1 MTGGKCHFCMKF
13 DEKLK
18 ISEKSQKRMD
28 SVLIILG
35 LALLVASGC
44 SYFVIDAFGQQ
55 DLQLDCP
62 KNAYHGL
69 DNQGNKACR
78 DILTKQ
84 ILEPES
90 VIIIDSNSE
99 KTKSDSWIIN
109 DPKTGEI
116 ILNDGQTITVEII
129 ILALIG
135 IVGSIIAIY
144 AKKRKLQ
151 IFQRRGWSSIIAIN
165 AKKRKLQ
172 IFQRRGWSS
181 IIAINAK
188 KRKLQIFQRRGWGSI
203 QKEQV
208 RSRQYDKCNMCF
220 TSPSQWKYD
229 YFDGNKSNN
238 DLNNCQGLCSDCHSV
253 KTKRDNRLSIYQK

>member
-1 MTGGKCHFCMKF
+1 MKF
-13 DEKLK
+13 DEKLQ
-18 ISEKSQKRMD
+18 ISEKSQRRID
-28 SVLIILG
+28 RVLIILG
-35 LALLVASGC
+35 LALLVASFC

-55 DLQLDCP
+55 ILQLDCP

-69 DNQGNKACR
+69 DSQGNEACR
-78 DILTKQ
+78 DILTNQ

-99 KTKSDSWIIN
+99 KTTESDSWIIN
-109 DPKTGEI
+109 YPVTGEI
-116 ILNDGQTITVEII
+116 ILNDDQTTTIEII

-135 IVGSIIAIY
+135 IIGSIIAIT

-151 IFQRRGWSSIIAIN
+151 IFQRRGWSSITAITAKKRKLQIFQRLGWSSIIAIN

-181 IIAINAK
+181 I
-188 KRKLQIFQRRGWGSI
+188 

-208 RSRQYDKCNMCF
+208 RSRQYGKCNMCF
-220 TSPSQWKYD
+220 TQPSQWKYD
-229 YFDGNKSNN
+229 YFDGNKSNT
-238 DLNNCQGLCSDCHSV
+238 DLNNCQGLCSDCYSV
-253 KTKRDNRLSIYQK
+253 KTKRDNRISIYQK

>member
-1 MTGGKCHFCMKF
+1 MKF

-18 ISEKSQKRMD
+18 ISEKSQRRMD
-28 SVLIILG
+28 RVVIILG

-69 DNQGNKACR
+69 DNQGNEACR
-78 DILTKQ
+78 DILTNQ

-99 KTKSDSWIIN
+99 KTESDSWIIN
-109 DPKTGEI
+109 NLETGEI
-116 ILNDGQTITVEII
+116 ILNDDQTTTIEII

-135 IVGSIIAIY
+135 IVG
-144 AKKRKLQ
+144 
-151 IFQRRGWSSIIAIN
+151 
-165 AKKRKLQ
+165 
-172 IFQRRGWSS
+172 S

-208 RSRQYDKCNMCF
+208 RSRQYGKCNMCF
-220 TSPSQWKYD
+220 TQPSQWKYD

-253 KTKRDNRLSIYQK
+253 KTKRDNRISIYQK

>member
-1 MTGGKCHFCMKF
+1 MMGRKSHFCMKF

-18 ISEKSQKRMD
+18 IPDKSQRRMD
-28 SVLIILG
+28 RVLIILG
-35 LALLVASGC
+35 LALLVASFF

-55 DLQLDCP
+55 ELQLDCP
-62 KNAYHGL
+62 INAYHGL
-69 DNQGNKACR
+69 DNQGNEACR
-78 DILTKQ
+78 DILTNQ

-90 VIIIDSNSE
+90 VIIIDLNSE
-99 KTKSDSWIIN
+99 KTKSDSRIIN
-109 DPKTGEI
+109 DPETEEI
-116 ILNDGQTITVEII
+116 ILNDDQTTTIEIV

-135 IVGSIIAIY
+135 IVGSIVAINV
-144 AKKRKLQ
+144 KKRKLQ
-151 IFQRRGWSSIIAIN
+151 IFQRRGWSSI
-165 AKKRKLQ
+165 
-172 IFQRRGWSS
+172 
-181 IIAINAK
+181 
-188 KRKLQIFQRRGWGSI
+188 

-208 RSRQYDKCNMCF
+208 RSRQYGKCNMCF

>member
-1 MTGGKCHFCMKF
+1 MKF

-18 ISEKSQKRMD
+18 ISEKSQRRMD
-28 SVLIILG
+28 RVVIILG

-69 DNQGNKACR
+69 DNQGNEACR
-78 DILTKQ
+78 DILTNQ

-99 KTKSDSWIIN
+99 KTESDSWIIN
-109 DPKTGEI
+109 NLETGEI
-116 ILNDGQTITVEII
+116 ILNDDQTTTIEII

-135 IVGSIIAIY
+135 IVG
-144 AKKRKLQ
+144 
-151 IFQRRGWSSIIAIN
+151 
-165 AKKRKLQ
+165 
-172 IFQRRGWSS
+172 S

-208 RSRQYDKCNMCF
+208 RSRQYGKCNMCF
-220 TSPSQWKYD
+220 TQPSQWKYD

-238 DLNNCQGLCSDCHSV
+238 DLNNCQGLCSDCHSK
-253 KTKRDNRLSIYQK
+253 KTTRDNRVSIYQK

>member
-1 MTGGKCHFCMKF
+1 MKF
-13 DEKLK
+13 DEKLQ
-18 ISEKSQKRMD
+18 ISEKSQRRMD
-28 SVLIILG
+28 KVLIMLG

-69 DNQGNKACR
+69 DNQGNEACR
-78 DILTKQ
+78 DILTNQ

-99 KTKSDSWIIN
+99 KTESDSWIIN
-109 DPKTGEI
+109 NLETGEI
-116 ILNDGQTITVEII
+116 ILNDDQTTTIEII

-135 IVGSIIAIY
+135 IVGSIVAIY

-151 IFQRRGWSSIIAIN
+151 IFQRRGWSSI
-165 AKKRKLQ
+165 
-172 IFQRRGWSS
+172 
-181 IIAINAK
+181 
-188 KRKLQIFQRRGWGSI
+188 

-220 TSPSQWKYD
+220 TQPSQWKYD

-238 DLNNCQGLCSDCHSV
+238 DLNNCQGLCSDCISI
-253 KTKRDNRLSIYQK
+253 KTERDNQLSIDQKSN

>member
-1 MTGGKCHFCMKF
+1 MKF

-18 ISEKSQKRMD
+18 IPDKSQRSMD
-28 SVLIILG
+28 RVLIILG
-35 LALLVASGC
+35 LALLVASFC

-55 DLQLDCP
+55 ILQLDCP

-69 DNQGNKACR
+69 DSQGNEACR
-78 DILTKQ
+78 DILTNQ

-99 KTKSDSWIIN
+99 KIKSDSWIIN
-109 DPKTGEI
+109 NPETAEI
-116 ILNDGQTITVEII
+116 ILNDDQTTTVEII
-129 ILALIG
+129 IFALIG
-135 IVGSIIAIY
+135 VVG
-144 AKKRKLQ
+144 
-151 IFQRRGWSSIIAIN
+151 SIIAIN

-181 IIAINAK
+181 I
-188 KRKLQIFQRRGWGSI
+188 

-208 RSRQYDKCNMCF
+208 RSRQYGKCNMCF

-253 KTKRDNRLSIYQK
+253 KTKRDNRVSIYQK

>member
-1 MTGGKCHFCMKF
+1 MKF

-18 ISEKSQKRMD
+18 ISEKSQRRMD
-28 SVLIILG
+28 KVLIMLG
-35 LALLVASGC
+35 LALLVASGF

-69 DNQGNKACR
+69 DNQGNEACR
-78 DILTKQ
+78 DILTNQ

-99 KTKSDSWIIN
+99 KTESDSWIIN
-109 DPKTGEI
+109 NLETGEI
-116 ILNDGQTITVEII
+116 ILNDDQTTTIEII

-135 IVGSIIAIY
+135 IVG
-144 AKKRKLQ
+144 
-151 IFQRRGWSSIIAIN
+151 SIIAIN

-181 IIAINAK
+181 I
-188 KRKLQIFQRRGWGSI
+188 

-208 RSRQYDKCNMCF
+208 RSRQYGKCNMCF
-220 TSPSQWKYD
+220 TKPSQWKYD

-253 KTKRDNRLSIYQK
+253 KTKRDNRISIYQK

>member
-1 MTGGKCHFCMKF
+1 MKF

-18 ISEKSQKRMD
+18 IPDKSQRSMD
-28 SVLIILG
+28 RVLIILG

-55 DLQLDCP
+55 DLQLNCP

-69 DNQGNKACR
+69 DNQGNEACR
-78 DILTKQ
+78 DILTNQ

-99 KTKSDSWIIN
+99 KIKSDSWIIN
-109 DPKTGEI
+109 NPESAEI
-116 ILNDGQTITVEII
+116 ILNDNQTTVVEII

-135 IVGSIIAIY
+135 IVG
-144 AKKRKLQ
+144 
-151 IFQRRGWSSIIAIN
+151 SIIAIN

-181 IIAINAK
+181 I
-188 KRKLQIFQRRGWGSI
+188 

-208 RSRQYDKCNMCF
+208 RSRQYGKCNMCF

>member
-1 MTGGKCHFCMKF
+1 MKF

-18 ISEKSQKRMD
+18 IPDKSQRRID
-28 SVLIILG
+28 RVLIILG
-35 LALLVASGC
+35 LALLVASFC

-55 DLQLDCP
+55 ILQLDCP
-62 KNAYHGL
+62 KNAYHGI
-69 DNQGNKACR
+69 DNQGNEACR
-78 DILTKQ
+78 DILTNQ

-99 KTKSDSWIIN
+99 KIKSDSWIIN
-109 DPKTGEI
+109 DPETGEI
-116 ILNDGQTITVEII
+116 ILNDDQTTTVEII
-129 ILALIG
+129 IFALIG
-135 IVGSIIAIY
+135 IVG
-144 AKKRKLQ
+144 
-151 IFQRRGWSSIIAIN
+151 SIIAIN

-181 IIAINAK
+181 I
-188 KRKLQIFQRRGWGSI
+188 

-208 RSRQYDKCNMCF
+208 RSRQYGKCNMCF

-253 KTKRDNRLSIYQK
+253 KTKRDNRVSIYQK

>member
-1 MTGGKCHFCMKF
+1 MKF

-18 ISEKSQKRMD
+18 IPDKSQRSMD
-28 SVLIILG
+28 RVLIILG

-55 DLQLDCP
+55 DLQLNCP
-62 KNAYHGL
+62 KNAYHGI
-69 DNQGNKACR
+69 DNQGNEACR
-78 DILTKQ
+78 DILTNQ

-99 KTKSDSWIIN
+99 KIKSDSWIIN
-109 DPKTGEI
+109 NPETAEI
-116 ILNDGQTITVEII
+116 ILNDDQTTTVEII
-129 ILALIG
+129 IFALIG
-135 IVGSIIAIY
+135 VVG
-144 AKKRKLQ
+144 
-151 IFQRRGWSSIIAIN
+151 SIIAIN

-181 IIAINAK
+181 I
-188 KRKLQIFQRRGWGSI
+188 

-208 RSRQYDKCNMCF
+208 RSRQYGKCNMCF
-220 TSPSQWKYD
+220 TPPSQWKYN

-238 DLNNCQGLCSDCHSV
+238 DLNNCQCLCSDCHSV

>member
-1 MTGGKCHFCMKF
+1 MKF

-18 ISEKSQKRMD
+18 ISEKSQRRMD
-28 SVLIILG
+28 RVLITLG
-35 LALLVASGC
+35 LSLLVASC
-44 SYFVIDAFGQQ
+44 FSYFVIDAFGQQ

-62 KNAYHGL
+62 KNAYHGI
-69 DNQGNKACR
+69 DNQGNEACR
-78 DILTKQ
+78 DILTNQ

-99 KTKSDSWIIN
+99 KIKSDSWIIN
-109 DPKTGEI
+109 NPETAEI
-116 ILNDGQTITVEII
+116 ILNDDQTTTVEII
-129 ILALIG
+129 IFALIG
-135 IVGSIIAIY
+135 IVG
-144 AKKRKLQ
+144 
-151 IFQRRGWSSIIAIN
+151 SIIAIN

-181 IIAINAK
+181 I
-188 KRKLQIFQRRGWGSI
+188 

-208 RSRQYDKCNMCF
+208 RSRQYGKCNMCF
-220 TSPSQWKYD
+220 TQPSQWKYD

-253 KTKRDNRLSIYQK
+253 KTKRDNLVSIYQK

>member
-1 MTGGKCHFCMKF
+1 MKF
-13 DEKLK
+13 DEKL
-18 ISEKSQKRMD
+18 ISDKSQRRMD
-28 SVLIILG
+28 KVVIILG

-55 DLQLDCP
+55 DIQLDCP

-69 DNQGNKACR
+69 DNQGNEACR
-78 DILTKQ
+78 DILTNQ

-99 KTKSDSWIIN
+99 KTESDSWIIN
-109 DPKTGEI
+109 NLETGKI
-116 ILNDGQTITVEII
+116 ILNDDQTTTIEII

-135 IVGSIIAIY
+135 IVG
-144 AKKRKLQ
+144 
-151 IFQRRGWSSIIAIN
+151 SIIAIN

-172 IFQRRGWSS
+172 IFQRRGLS
-181 IIAINAK
+181 
-188 KRKLQIFQRRGWGSI
+188 SI

-220 TSPSQWKYD
+220 TQPSQWKYD

-253 KTKRDNRLSIYQK
+253 KTKRDNRISIYQK

>member
-1 MTGGKCHFCMKF
+1 MGVKSHFRMKF
-13 DEKLK
+13 DEKLI
-18 ISEKSQKRMD
+18 ISEKSQRRMD
-28 SVLIILG
+28 KVVIILG

-55 DLQLDCP
+55 DIQLNCP
-62 KNAYHGL
+62 KYAYHGL
-69 DNQGNKACR
+69 DNQGNEACR
-78 DILTKQ
+78 DILTNQ

-99 KTKSDSWIIN
+99 KIKSNSWIIN
-109 DPKTGEI
+109 NLETGEI
-116 ILNDGQTITVEII
+116 ILNDDQTTTIEII

-135 IVGSIIAIY
+135 IVGSIIV
-144 AKKRKLQ
+144 
-151 IFQRRGWSSIIAIN
+151 IN

-172 IFQRRGWSS
+172 IFQRRGLS
-181 IIAINAK
+181 
-188 KRKLQIFQRRGWGSI
+188 SI

-220 TSPSQWKYD
+220 TQPSQWKYD

-253 KTKRDNRLSIYQK
+253 KTKRDNRVSIYQK

>member
-1 MTGGKCHFCMKF
+1 MLGAKSHFCMKF
-13 DEKLK
+13 DEKLQ

-28 SVLIILG
+28 RVLIILG

-69 DNQGNKACR
+69 DNQGNEACR
-78 DILTKQ
+78 DILTNQ

-99 KTKSDSWIIN
+99 KTESDSWIIN
-109 DPKTGEI
+109 NLETGEI
-116 ILNDGQTITVEII
+116 ILNDDQTTTIEII

-135 IVGSIIAIY
+135 IVGSIIT
-144 AKKRKLQ
+144 
-151 IFQRRGWSSIIAIN
+151 
-165 AKKRKLQ
+165 
-172 IFQRRGWSS
+172 
-181 IIAINAK
+181 INAK

-208 RSRQYDKCNMCF
+208 RSRQYGKCNMCF
-220 TSPSQWKYD
+220 TQPSQWKYD

-253 KTKRDNRLSIYQK
+253 KTKRDNRISIYQK